1 MKTDVHPSDKG
12 RQSSRHGQAGARPAP
27 SHEAHDESR
36 HTPRTLS
43 HFALLRF
50 TATWWQLADQERRR
64 QREALGAALADL
76 GDARHLYQVFPAR
89 DGADLLLW
97 TALREAAPEAV
108 HTFFRDYAARL
119 ARFRGVL
126 TCREPLW
133 GFTRPS
139 TYTRVRSAQEMD
151 PFTADRQPFLVLYPF
166 VKTTGWYA
174 LSRDTRQGMM
184 NGHIRVGKEYPDIT
198 QLLLYSTGVQDQ
210 EFVVVY
216 ETADLTRF
224 SDLVTQLRST
234 EARAYTERD
243 TPLTTALHHPP
254 GAALDL
260 F

>member
-1 MKTDVHPSDKG
+1 MKTNAHAPDEG
-12 RQSSRHGQAGARPAP
+12 RQSGRHGQAAARPAR
-27 SHEAHDESR
+27 SRDAHDEPR
-36 HTPRTLS
+36 QTPRTLS

-50 TATWWQLADQERRR
+50 TAAWWQLADQDRRR

-76 GDARHLYQVFPAR
+76 GDARHLYQVFPAQ
-89 DGADLLLW
+89 DSADLLLW
-97 TALREAAPEAV
+97 TALREAAPAAV
-108 HTFFRDYAARL
+108 HAFFRDYAARL
-119 ARFRGVL
+119 ACFRGVL

-224 SDLVTQLRST
+224 SDLVTRLRST

-243 TPLTTALHHPP
+243 TPLTTAFYHPS